1 VKGINGI
8 AAIAVIAVIARDRE
22 EPVKRQIS
30 LQVGHCNVSSCGTD
44 DGDDAR

>member
-22 EPVKRQIS
+22 TLIN
-30 LQVGHCNVSSCGTD
+30 C
-44 DGDDAR
+44 